1 MSAGFGEP
9 VGIFGLPT
17 HRHGE
22 QRAAVKRVIEGDDF
36 GFVRAVAGDGVMTR
50 QFERRLVGLCAGV
63 GEEHPVG
70 EGGVDQFARQTQR
83 RFIGEDVA
91 GMPQGFAL
99 AFERLDQRRVAVSQ
113 RRHRDA
119 AGKIDVLFS
128 LLIPDPAAFAAHRH
142 KLGGCINR
150 QDHLVKGAAAHC
162 GFVSHFRLHPEGF
175 SALSRCYSEN
185 IITKYA

>member
-1 MSAGFGEP
+1 MSAGFSQP
-9 VGIFGLPT
+9 VGVFGLPA

-22 QRAAVKRVIEGDDF
+22 QRAAVERVIEGDDF

-50 QFERRLVGLCAGV
+50 QFERRFVGLCAGV

-70 EGGVDQFARQTQR
+70 EGGVDQFARQAQR
-83 RFIGEDVA
+83 RFISEDIA
-91 GMPQGFAL
+91 GMPQSLAL
-99 AFERLDQRRVAVSQ
+99 TLERLDQRRMAVPQ

-128 LLIPDPAAFAAHRH
+128 LLIPDSAALAAHRH
-142 KLGGCINR
+142 KLGRCINR

-162 GFVSHFRLHPEGF
+162 GFFSHFRLHPEGF
-175 SALSRCYSEN
+175 SALS
-185 IITKYA
+185 